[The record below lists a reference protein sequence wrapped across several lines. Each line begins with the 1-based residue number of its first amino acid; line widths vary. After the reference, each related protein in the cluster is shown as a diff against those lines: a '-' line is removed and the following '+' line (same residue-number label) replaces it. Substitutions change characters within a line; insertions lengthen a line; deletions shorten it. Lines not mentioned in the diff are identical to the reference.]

1 MSAHCLEQLSAVA
14 AAELSRMKA
23 AFHLQVQTHRA
34 VRMLSPSS
42 PSTHCSRIQ
51 IVPAF
56 FWASFLGDDQVI
68 NLKKYILP
76 CVCIYG
82 WEYQWSSCFYFSW
95 HYDLVGFWQWTVFCF
110 VLLSLVCSQIQV
122 FHDWRDWIWRKGA
135 HELCRALFPWT
146 LLLEGKD
153 AQPFTGDLLLLLL
166 SEAFKH

>member
-68 NLKKYILP
+68 NLKNI
-76 CVCIYG
+76 
-82 WEYQWSSCFYFSW
+82 FYPVFAFMDGNTNG
-95 HYDLVGFWQWTVFCF
+95 HLV
-110 VLLSLVCSQIQV
+110 SISADIM
-122 FHDWRDWIWRKGA
+122 I
-135 HELCRALFPWT
+135 
-146 LLLEGKD
+146 
-153 AQPFTGDLLLLLL
+153 
-166 SEAFKH
+166 